1 MRLLLTAQTFVH
13 FSYTTYILSFFIV
26 DAANETMSSANQQK
40 FADALTSSLYSEPN
54 ECSSALSV
62 SMVFSLL
69 YPGATNDGIIDMRD
83 TFGYPDSSNMQLVW
97 DDAAERMTERANGA
111 CISWSWN
118 GDGTCVERRSQ
129 LKFANSVW
137 LDKSDELN
145 DAYVHVV
152 GDYAMQA
159 NFNSPS
165 SATAVNSW
173 VKNATNGLID
183 GIVPEGEPLYP
194 TKLLAVNS
202 IYLESRWGGIELF
215 DSMNT
220 NLDTFYASPSR
231 STKVS
236 MAHFMNTVKEFDY
249 SHEALAGYQTIKL
262 PLQDNM
268 SMIFVLPQT
277 DGAKAVKSTALIAA
291 LDGLEYTK
299 VALALPKFNFQS
311 KYENDLK
318 DSLIELGLDSLFSPG
333 TDSLCGLLEDSACLS
348 IDKVIQ
354 KTSIAVTEEGVLAAA
369 TTAVGMLGMAMPS
382 RWEEPILMMLDHPFQ
397 FFIFDEEEKLMLF
410 EGRLGA
416 PKVPEEEPSTPLL
429 DAKHSD
435 ANFWKSHFGWEPV
448 DAPVPT
454 SSTPLLQSW

>member
-1 MRLLLTAQTFVH
+1 
-13 FSYTTYILSFFIV
+13 
-26 DAANETMSSANQQK
+26 MSSANQQK
-40 FADALTSSLYSEPN
+40 FADALTSSLYSKPN

-62 SMVFSLL
+62 SMVFSLI

-83 TFGYPDSSNMQLVW
+83 TLGYPDGSNMQLVW
-97 DDAAERMTERANGA
+97 KNAAVRMTERANGA
-111 CISWSWN
+111 CTLWN
-118 GDGTCVERRSQ
+118 NYYGTCDERRSQ

-145 DAYVHVV
+145 DDYAQVV

-159 NFNSPS
+159 NFDSPS
-165 SATAVNSW
+165 SSTAVNNW
-173 VKNATNGLID
+173 VKNATNDLID

-194 TKLLAVNS
+194 AKLLAVNS
-202 IYLESRWGGIELF
+202 IYLESRWGGVEPF
-215 DSMNT
+215 HEHNT

-236 MAHFMNTVKEFDY
+236 TAHFMHTVMSFDY

-291 LDGLEYTK
+291 LDSLEYTK

-311 KYENDLK
+311 EYKNDLR

-333 TDSLCGLLEDSACLS
+333 TDSLCGLLEDSECLS

-354 KTSIAVTEEGVLAAA
+354 KTSIAVSEKGVLAAA
-369 TTAVGMLGMAMPS
+369 TTAVIMLGSAMPS
-382 RWEEPILMMLDHPFQ
+382 REEPILMMLDHPFQ
-397 FFIFDEEEKLMLF
+397 FFIYDEEEELMLF

-416 PKVPEEEPSTPLL
+416 PKVSEEEPSTPLL

-435 ANFWKSHFGWEPV
+435 ANFWESNFGCDPV
-448 DAPVPT
+448 DPPVQT

>member
-40 FADALTSSLYSEPN
+40 FADALTSSLYSKPN

-69 YPGATNDGIIDMRD
+69 YPGATNDGIIAMRD
-83 TFGYPDSSNMQLVW
+83 TFGYPDSTNMQLVW
-97 DDAAERMTERANGA
+97 ENASERMTERSNGA

-118 GDGTCVERRSQ
+118 NDGTCVARRSQ

-137 LDKSDELN
+137 LDETDELN
-145 DAYVHVV
+145 DAYAQVV

-159 NFNSPS
+159 NFDSPS
-165 SATAVNSW
+165 SSADVNSW
-173 VKNATNGLID
+173 VKNATNGLIS
-183 GIVPEGEPLYP
+183 GIVPEGKPLYP

-202 IYLESRWGGIELF
+202 IYLESRWRANDLF
-215 DSMNT
+215 AVSNT

-236 MAHFMNTVKEFDY
+236 MAHFMHTINEFDY

-262 PLQDNM
+262 SLQDNM

-291 LDGLEYTK
+291 LDGLEYTN
-299 VALALPKFNFQS
+299 VALSLPKFNFQS

-354 KTSIAVTEEGVLAAA
+354 KTSIAVSEKGVLAAA
-369 TTAVGMLGMAMPS
+369 TTAVSVLGMVMPS
-382 RWEEPILMMLDHPFQ
+382 QEEPILMMLDHPFQ
-397 FFIFDEEEKLMLF
+397 FFIYDEEEKLMLF

-435 ANFWKSHFGWEPV
+435 ADFWKSHFGWEPV

>member
-1 MRLLLTAQTFVH
+1 
-13 FSYTTYILSFFIV
+13 
-26 DAANETMSSANQQK
+26 MSSANQQK

-202 IYLESRWGGIELF
+202 IYLESRWGGIEPF

-220 NLDTFYASPSR
+220 NLDSFYASPSR

-369 TTAVGMLGMAMPS
+369 TTAVGMVGMAMPS
-382 RWEEPILMMLDHPFQ
+382 REEPILMMLDHPFQ